1 MKTRDISKWLKE
13 YAEFIVYGVIL
24 AAIMVWQA
32 VLYTQS
38 MKLYQDLIIT
48 AFSLQILNIILAVTV
63 AKRMRLLAQ
72 LLLLVAMLFGAV
84 IIYYL
89 KVLILNV
96 V

>member
-1 MKTRDISKWLKE
+1 MKSKNISKWLKE
-13 YAEFIVYGVIL
+13 YAEFVVYGVIL
-24 AAIMVWQA
+24 AAIMIWQA
-32 VLYTQS
+32 VLYAHS

-48 AFSLQILNIILAVTV
+48 TFSLQVLNIILAVTV

-72 LLLLVAMLFGAV
+72 LLLLTAMLFGAV